1 MALVIV
7 SSPIL
12 TKVKNF
18 FLYLSLPITVIVILS
33 ACRNVPPPNQPVPTS
48 IRPDLTSTP
57 TAAAALPAHTPTPT
71 SVVSDLVAISNY
83 THATHRFSINYPENW
98 QLSERPDGVLL
109 IEPGDHAGYSVFF
122 NDVGQTYSQQ
132 ELNQY
137 LVAFVAENFVDEKSD
152 FSVISQEDQ
161 ADGSVKAQFSTLDP
175 NLGQTINEV
184 RVLQVDTIVF
194 VLFISATQE
203 QWEISQSKL
212 QALADTLTPLDT
224 TPATETPPTVEPP
237 VWVLIGPTSNQFGFF
252 YPSDWEILEQG
263 ENVVS
268 VAMPDSEMIF
278 EASVFAWP
286 GAADD
291 PKAAEKAARAYLTD
305 ISKKYKAVEDLAP
318 TEFPLD
324 TVTGATI
331 DFLYTTEKD
340 VAMAGSV
347 ITAAHDDQMYR
358 VVFTA
363 PAEFYG
369 AALQWFNPMYQSFKI
384 LPADEMIQE

>member
-1 MALVIV
+1 VKKIFPCFLLSI
-7 SSPIL
+7 IL
-12 TKVKNF
+12 IF
-18 FLYLSLPITVIVILS
+18 ILS
-33 ACRNVPPPNQPVPTS
+33 ACRNVTPPSQPVPTS
-48 IRPDLTSTP
+48 VRPDPTSTP
-57 TAAAALPAHTPTPT
+57 TAVALLVHTPAPT
-71 SVVSDLVAISNY
+71 SVVSDLVATSNY
-83 THATHRFSINYPENW
+83 THSTHRFSISYPENW
-98 QLSERPDGVLL
+98 QLSERPDGVIF

-122 NDVGQTYSQQ
+122 NDVKQAYSQQ
-132 ELNQY
+132 KLNQY
-137 LVAFVAENFVDEKSD
+137 LVAFVAENFVDEKSN

-161 ADGSVKAQFSTLDP
+161 ADGSVEAQFSTLDP
-175 NLGQTINEV
+175 TLGQTINEV
-184 RVLQVDTIVF
+184 RVSQVDTIVF
-194 VLFISATQE
+194 VRFISATEE

-212 QALADTLTPLDT
+212 QALVDTFVPLDT
-224 TPATETPPTVEPP
+224 TPATETPPTEEPP

-263 ENVVS
+263 KNTVS

-286 GAADD
+286 DASDD
-291 PKAAEKAARAYLTD
+291 PEAAEKAALAYLTS
-305 ISKKYKAVEDLAP
+305 ISKKYKAVEELPP

-324 TVTGATI
+324 TVTGTTI
-331 DFLYTTEKD
+331 DFLYTTEED

-347 ITAAHDDQMYR
+347 ITAANEDQIYR
-358 VVFTA
+358 VVFTS

>member
-1 MALVIV
+1 MKKI
-7 SSPIL
+7 
-12 TKVKNF
+12 
-18 FLYLSLPITVIVILS
+18 FLYFLSSLILIFVLP
-33 ACRNVPPPNQPVPTS
+33 ACQNATSPSQPVPTP
-48 IRPDLTSTP
+48 IRPDPTLTP
-57 TAAAALPAHTPTPT
+57 TATALPAHTPAPT
-71 SVVSDLVAISNY
+71 SVVSDLVTINTY
-83 THATHRFSINYPENW
+83 THSSRRFSIHYPENW
-98 QLSERPDGVLL
+98 QLSERPDGVIF

-122 NDVGQTYSQQ
+122 NDVGQAYSQQ

-137 LVAFVAENFVDEKSD
+137 LVTFVAKNFVDEKSD

-161 ADGSVKAQFSTLDP
+161 ADGSVEAQFSTLDP

-184 RVLQVDTIVF
+184 RVSQIDTIVF
-194 VLFISATQE
+194 VRFLSATQE

-212 QALADTLTPLDT
+212 QALVDTFTPLDT
-224 TPATETPPTVEPP
+224 TPVTKTPPTEEPP

-252 YPSDWEILEQG
+252 YPSDWEVLKREK
-263 ENVVS
+263 NTVS
-268 VAMPDSEMIF
+268 VAAPDNEMTF
-278 EASVFAWP
+278 EATALDWP
-286 GAADD
+286 GASDD
-291 PKAAEKAARAYLTD
+291 PETAEKAALTYLTSV
-305 ISKKYKAVEDLAP
+305 SKRYKAVENVPP

-324 TVTGATI
+324 TVTGTTI
-331 DFLYTTEKD
+331 DFLYTTEED

-347 ITAAHDDQMYR
+347 ITAAHEDRVFR